1 MKVSLHASADQTIG
15 WGHFFRVCALGEEL
29 VERGHRVLLAL
40 ESDDRR
46 LSVRAKSL
54 GIEMV
59 ASSELSAGAA
69 PSIAV
74 IDDYRPRQ
82 VDLDGLQAMGTRLVQ
97 VVDAG
102 VIARIPGALV
112 VRPDPLDPSDGDLS
126 GIEYAMICR
135 DVLRQLEMGDV
146 RVEGAVSVVVGG
158 GGTGIEEEIAEG
170 LRQSLDLEVIRPRLA
185 MSRDLLDRSTYLHQ
199 IARSS
204 VCVVGAGTTL
214 WECAALGVP
223 TVSIVAADNQRA
235 QADWARRN
243 GLSHTVEGKYI
254 DSVVHGVVALVES
267 PTLRRK
273 MSRRCQQLVDGNGVR
288 RIADWLEDQ
297 YGKNA

>member
-1 MKVSLHASADQTIG
+1 MNVSLHASADQAIG

-29 VERGHRVLLAL
+29 VERGHRVFLAL
-40 ESDDRR
+40 ESDDPRF
-46 LSVRAKSL
+46 SVRAKSL
-54 GIEMV
+54 GMKVV
-59 ASSELSAGAA
+59 APSEVSALAA
-69 PSIAV
+69 PSFAV
-74 IDDYRPRQ
+74 VDDYRPRK
-82 VDLDGLQAMGTRLVQ
+82 VDLDRLQVMGTRLVQ
-97 VVDAG
+97 IVDAG
-102 VIARIPGALV
+102 VTRRISGSLV
-112 VRPDPLDPSDGDLS
+112 IRPDPLDPSDGDLS

-146 RVEGAVSVVVGG
+146 RVEGSVSVVVGG
-158 GGTGIEEEIAEG
+158 GGTGIEELITDG
-170 LRQSLDLEVIRPRLA
+170 LRQSLDVEVIRPRLA
-185 MSRDLLDRSTYLHQ
+185 MSRDRLDRSTYLQQ

-223 TVSIVAADNQRA
+223 TVSIVVADNQRA

-243 GLSHTVEGKYI
+243 GLSHTVEGKDI
-254 DSVVHGVVALVES
+254 DSVVHGVLALIES

-297 YGKNA
+297 DGKNA